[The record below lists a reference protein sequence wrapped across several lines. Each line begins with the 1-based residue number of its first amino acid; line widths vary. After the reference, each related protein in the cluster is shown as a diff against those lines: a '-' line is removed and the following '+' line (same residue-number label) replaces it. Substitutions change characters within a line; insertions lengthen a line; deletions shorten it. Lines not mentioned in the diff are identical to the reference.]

1 MGKTIKL
8 TEEQIRRFFGEGFGK
23 RLLGERTQG
32 KEPTPAF
39 SDDTDIPKRYQ
50 KTLGHNFDSNKVDAK
65 DRTIV
70 TNTDPDKDGLFFTN
84 QDYIPREVAGGTD
97 LPGFGG
103 AAAKMADF
111 GQANLTKDNA
121 IAGNSDS
128 EALLVKIRE
137 VFDRTVKDVGGGS
150 TMNILDVLKILHQI
164 KGKAKSKNGNSES
177 NGDEITEDDA
187 IQFLNSLSIDYILSN
202 FITVNAPDYV
212 FWRLKNLSKDEIA
225 AIETTYG
232 RDFSN
237 FGKRCDGCGAT
248 TWKTTVTPYEHDDAH
263 INFEYMGGDAAGK
276 KLNEAND
283 DVDDGIVQGSSFN
296 GAGRVYEKLLPF
308 QIHHMN
314 ENPGDNS
321 PLNLSCLCPNCH
333 AITGSYGKQ
342 KSNLDS
348 KAFDILK
355 NNTTVNDGSLNG
367 FLNDEEVNRIANE
380 IKKGKFET
388 RTVVNNI
395 TGVDNDSA
403 NINEFTF
410 DPQNQELQARVQSFG
425 IKNPEQFIND
435 FNELFISIYNEG
447 AAKFKE
453 SLKLNEEA
461 GAEDKSEKHG
471 KEEDKKLGGVD
482 FYHEISVSSNKTI
495 TLQLY
500 CGKKPYIFSAF
511 KNNAIPLTRM
521 YYETDDNRTAAII
534 YVRNRIFN
542 AALNAAKEYY
552 HRMSDWISNAPGWAK
567 KSSNDE
573 NGNITIDALSKMKSG
588 TYAGQKKRAGLFEP
602 AGSDTNAAITRE
614 KKLKSQA
621 RSTDLYTQSMLYA
634 MGIIL
639 TGDEKRAASTV
650 NNQSK
655 ILGDSLIKYLLSQR
669 QKWAGKSLG
678 RTEAQQRETI
688 RQILKDGGFY

>member
-1 MGKTIKL
+1 MGKKIKL
-8 TEEQIRRFFGEGFGK
+8 TEEQIHRLFGEGFGK
-23 RLLGERTQG
+23 KLLGERTQI
-32 KEPTPAF
+32 KEPTPTF
-39 SDDTDIPKRYQ
+39 SGDADVPKRYQ

-65 DRTIV
+65 GRTIG
-70 TNTDPDKDGLFFTN
+70 TNIDPDKDGMFFTN

-111 GQANLTKDNA
+111 GQANLTKGNA

-137 VFDRTVKDVGGGS
+137 VFDNTFGKD
-150 TMNILDVLKILHQI
+150 TNMNILDVLKIIHQI
-164 KGKAKSKNGNSES
+164 KDKAKTKGGDKKGDS
-177 NGDEITEDDA
+177 DEITEDDA
-187 IQFLNSLSIDYILSN
+187 IQFLNSLSINYILSN

-225 AIETTYG
+225 AIEATYG

-237 FGKRCDGCGAT
+237 FGTRCDGCGAT

-283 DVDDGIVQGSSFN
+283 DVDDGIVPGSSFN

-342 KSNLDS
+342 KGNLDY

-388 RTVVNNI
+388 RTIVNNI

-403 NINEFTF
+403 NIDEFTF
-410 DPQNQELQARVQSFG
+410 DPKNQELQARVQSFG
-425 IKNPEQFIND
+425 IKNPEQFIKD
-435 FNELFISIYNEG
+435 FNELFMSI
-447 AAKFKE
+447 
-453 SLKLNEEA
+453 
-461 GAEDKSEKHG
+461 
-471 KEEDKKLGGVD
+471 
-482 FYHEISVSSNKTI
+482 
-495 TLQLY
+495 
-500 CGKKPYIFSAF
+500 
-511 KNNAIPLTRM
+511 
-521 YYETDDNRTAAII
+521 
-534 YVRNRIFN
+534 
-542 AALNAAKEYY
+542 
-552 HRMSDWISNAPGWAK
+552 
-567 KSSNDE
+567 
-573 NGNITIDALSKMKSG
+573 
-588 TYAGQKKRAGLFEP
+588 
-602 AGSDTNAAITRE
+602 
-614 KKLKSQA
+614 
-621 RSTDLYTQSMLYA
+621 
-634 MGIIL
+634 
-639 TGDEKRAASTV
+639 
-650 NNQSK
+650 
-655 ILGDSLIKYLLSQR
+655 
-669 QKWAGKSLG
+669 
-678 RTEAQQRETI
+678 
-688 RQILKDGGFY
+688 

>member
-8 TEEQIRRFFGEGFGK
+8 TEEQIRRFFGEGFEK
-23 RLLGERTQG
+23 RLLGERMQV
-32 KEPTPAF
+32 KKPIPTF
-39 SDDTDIPKRYQ
+39 SDDTDVPKSYQ
-50 KTLGHNFDSNKVDAK
+50 KTSGHKFDSNKVDTK
-65 DRTIV
+65 GRTVV

-84 QDYIPREVAGGTD
+84 QDYIPREVAGGAD

-111 GQANLTKDNA
+111 GQANLTKNNA

-137 VFDRTVKDVGGGS
+137 VFDNTFEKG
-150 TMNILDVLKILHQI
+150 TNMNILDVLKIIHQI
-164 KGKAKSKNGNSES
+164 KDKAKTKGGDKKGDS
-177 NGDEITEDDA
+177 DEITEDDA

-202 FITVNAPDYV
+202 FVTVNAPDYV

-237 FGKRCDGCGAT
+237 FGTRCDGCGAT

-283 DVDDGIVQGSSFN
+283 DVDDGIVPGSSFN

-321 PLNLSCLCPNCH
+321 PFNLSCLCPNCH

-342 KSNLDS
+342 KSNLDD
-348 KAFDILK
+348 KAFNILK

-435 FNELFISIYNEG
+435 FNELFMSIYNEG
-447 AAKFKE
+447 AEKFEE
-453 SLKLNEEA
+453 SLKLNEET
-461 GAEDKSEKHG
+461 GEEDKTEKHG

-482 FYHEISVSSNKTI
+482 FYHEISVSSNKNI
-495 TLQLY
+495 SLQLY

-511 KNNAIPLTRM
+511 KNNAIPLTKM
-521 YYETDDNRTAAII
+521 YYETDENRTAAII
-534 YVRNRIFN
+534 YVRNRVFN

-552 HRMSDWISNAPGWAK
+552 HRMSDWVSNAPGWAK

-573 NGNITIDALSKMKSG
+573 NGNIVVDALTKMKPG

-602 AGSDTNAAITRE
+602 AGSDNNAAITRE

-621 RSTDLYTQSMLYA
+621 RSTDLYTHSMLYA
-634 MGIIL
+634 MGTIL
-639 TGDEKRAASTV
+639 TAPEKTAMSTV

-655 ILGDSLIKYLLSQR
+655 ILGDSLIEYLLSQR
-669 QKWAGKSLG
+669 KNWEGKSLG
-678 RTEAQQRETI
+678 RTQGEERETI
-688 RQILKDGGFY
+688 KQILKDGGFY